1 MRDKDRNTVKE
12 KFSVSYFNILLI
24 IANVWVLCQG
34 FNKDM
39 EEMSKLQQGYSIPDD
54 DVRQA
59 LISENIELILPKYKI
74 FYSK

>member
-1 MRDKDRNTVKE
+1 LIVA
-12 KFSVSYFNILLI
+12 NI
-24 IANVWVLCQG
+24 WVPCQG

>member
-1 MRDKDRNTVKE
+1 
-12 KFSVSYFNILLI
+12 
-24 IANVWVLCQG
+24 
-34 FNKDM
+34 M

-74 FYSK
+74 FYSKWVLIGTILTYFAFRLASDN